1 LSESTEFKPRK
12 FDFRSRN
19 HAITPVA
26 LSPAIRDK
34 VRSAI
39 AHLDRVAIETPL
51 SDELRSR
58 ARIILDLR
66 GRPADV
72 FCQFGPRHAP
82 D

>member
-1 LSESTEFKPRK
+1 
-12 FDFRSRN
+12 
-19 HAITPVA
+19 
-26 LSPAIRDK
+26 

-39 AHLDRVAIETPL
+39 AHRPRRYRNFTL

-72 FCQFGPRHAP
+72 LEKLASLVPQTEALNYLKSLISLLEQCFRVQSGQSPQHLPF
-82 D
+82 